1 MMLKK
6 VLSVAGFLMVIAAAQ
21 AENIKISG
29 FVSASPKGDSFVIGT
44 SKGKFAVDAKKA
56 KSSMKNGLKIDI
68 NKLSVGSQIIVEGD
82 LDDSD
87 KIIAS
92 SVVCLSQRGH
102 SAVKSEEMDDIKSK
116 NSRTVSGTAAQRFVL
131 VEKDD
136 YSEDKPKKSVPMSA
150 KEAAMNSPFLKAGRS
165 SKNVDRSE
173 PISRNETKSSSS
185 RSSSKTTSKTS
196 SSKKTSKNESKDKNP
211 GF

>member
-1 MMLKK
+1 M
-6 VLSVAGFLMVIAAAQ
+6 
-21 AENIKISG
+21 
-29 FVSASPKGDSFVIGT
+29 
-44 SKGKFAVDAKKA
+44 
-56 KSSMKNGLKIDI
+56 
-68 NKLSVGSQIIVEGD
+68 
-82 LDDSD
+82 
-87 KIIAS
+87 
-92 SVVCLSQRGH
+92 
-102 SAVKSEEMDDIKSK
+102 KSEEMDVIRSKS
-116 NSRTVSGTAAQRFVL
+116 SRAVSGTAAQRFVL

-136 YSEDKPKKSVPMSA
+136 YSEDRPKKSVPMSA

>member
-1 MMLKK
+1 MFKK

-68 NKLSVGSQIIVEGD
+68 NKLSVGSQIVVEGD
-82 LDDSD
+82 LDDND
-87 KIIAS
+87 KIVAS
-92 SVVCLSQRGH
+92 SVICLSQRGP

-116 NSRTVSGTAAQRFVL
+116 SSRTVSGTAAQRFVL

-136 YSEDKPKKSVPMSA
+136 YSEDRPKKSVPMSA

-173 PISRNETKSSSS
+173 PVSRNETKSSSS
-185 RSSSKTTSKTS
+185 RSSSKTS

>member
-1 MMLKK
+1 MLNK

-68 NKLSVGSQIIVEGD
+68 NKLSIGSQIIVEGD
-82 LDDSD
+82 LDDND

-92 SVVCLSQRGH
+92 SVVCLSQRGP
-102 SAVKSEEMDDIKSK
+102 SAVKSEEMDVIKSK
-116 NSRTVSGTAAQRFVL
+116 SSRTVSGTAAQRFVL

-173 PISRNETKSSSS
+173 PVSRNETKSSSS
-185 RSSSKTTSKTS
+185 RSSSKTS

>member
-1 MMLKK
+1 
-6 VLSVAGFLMVIAAAQ
+6 
-21 AENIKISG
+21 
-29 FVSASPKGDSFVIGT
+29 
-44 SKGKFAVDAKKA
+44 
-56 KSSMKNGLKIDI
+56 
-68 NKLSVGSQIIVEGD
+68 
-82 LDDSD
+82 
-87 KIIAS
+87 
-92 SVVCLSQRGH
+92 
-102 SAVKSEEMDDIKSK
+102 MDVIKSK
-116 NSRTVSGTAAQRFVL
+116 SSRTVSGTAAQRFVL

-173 PISRNETKSSSS
+173 PVSRNETKSSSS
-185 RSSSKTTSKTS
+185 RSSSKTS